1 MLRATHRPG
10 GSSRGGMRSVQH
22 PHAWP
27 VWFHPLVTPASSFG
41 LSPLGAPSPMLGAT
55 VYRALAGGGPL
66 TSEFANLW
74 VWLLGGSF
82 LKRDCVLVGLK
93 SPDLEGLLCPPFSP
107 VCAGGLMPQEGPS
120 VLLDSQHAPDSVSHQ
135 PPLGGRPVWL
145 NSERERG
152 DGVLQHLVVQSHLL
166 SPSSPKP
173 KHMVPGLTHQDNIS
187 SLLSNH
193 LRCVGT
199 LGLGEIGVDEGS
211 DTGRGTRPA
220 AKVTPVL
227 CHAPFLSQ

>member
-1 MLRATHRPG
+1 
-10 GSSRGGMRSVQH
+10 
-22 PHAWP
+22 
-27 VWFHPLVTPASSFG
+27 
-41 LSPLGAPSPMLGAT
+41 MLGAT

-82 LKRDCVLVGLK
+82 LKRDCILVGLK

-120 VLLDSQHAPDSVSHQ
+120 VCWTPSMHQILCHISLLLEGDWCG
-135 PPLGGRPVWL
+135 LIL
-145 NSERERG
+145 RERVEVT
-152 DGVLQHLVVQSHLL
+152 DVLQHLIVQSHLL

-173 KHMVPGLTHQDNIS
+173 RHIVPGLTHQDNIS

-193 LRCVGT
+193 LRCVGS
-199 LGLGEIGVDEGS
+199 LGLWEIGEDEGS

-220 AKVTPVL
+220 AKVTPVFVML
-227 CHAPFLSQ
+227 PF